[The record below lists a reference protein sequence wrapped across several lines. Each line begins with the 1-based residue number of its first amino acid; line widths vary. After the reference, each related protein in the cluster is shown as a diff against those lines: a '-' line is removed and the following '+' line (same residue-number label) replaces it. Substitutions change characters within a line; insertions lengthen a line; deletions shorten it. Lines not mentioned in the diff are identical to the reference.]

1 MNASR
6 PVENIARGSA
16 RIARGLG
23 PALWPGERS
32 EAVARWILL
41 GLVGSVAVTALSV
54 HRWLMWIALGVGL
67 FVAHQAGR
75 SPEADTEPD
84 VDDEQPEEWHPDD
97 VIELVWEL
105 VGDRKGVH
113 LSTLRTALEAE
124 TSRAWTPAD
133 VRALLASARVP
144 VRDGVRVRGVGN
156 TTGVHRDDLPPL
168 PSPAPPPGPVGV
180 VDAGQDANANT
191 NNAVTV
197 EQQEGMTIIRDAAD
211 LARHHTAKAPWTPE
225 RRHQ

>member
-1 MNASR
+1 M
-6 PVENIARGSA
+6 
-16 RIARGLG
+16 G

-75 SPEADTEPD
+75 SPEADAEPD
-84 VDDEQPEEWHPDD
+84 DDEQPEEWHPDD

-113 LSTLRTALEAE
+113 LSTLRTELEAE
-124 TSRAWTPAD
+124 TARAWTPAD
-133 VRALLASARVP
+133 VRALLASAGVP

-180 VDAGQDANANT
+180 VGAGHDANANT
-191 NNAVTV
+191 NNSPQV
-197 EQQEGMTIIRDAAD
+197 EREEWGVKITDPTEQHR
-211 LARHHTAKAPWTPE
+211 RHHVPRA
-225 RRHQ
+225 

>member
-1 MNASR
+1 MNASQ
-6 PVENIARGSA
+6 PIENIGRGSS
-16 RIARGLG
+16 RIARGVG
-23 PALWPGERS
+23 PLLWPGEWR
-32 EAVARWILL
+32 EAVARWVILA
-41 GLVGSVAVTALSV
+41 VAGSIAVTALSL

-75 SPEADTEPD
+75 SPEADTQPD
-84 VDDEQPEEWHPDD
+84 DDEQPEEWHPDD

-191 NNAVTV
+191 NNSPQV
-197 EQQEGMTIIRDAAD
+197 EREEWGVKITDPTEQHR
-211 LARHHTAKAPWTPE
+211 RHHVPRA
-225 RRHQ
+225 